1 MEEDELYKTAMLQMI
16 ELSCD
21 VIDQC
26 IEFANHN
33 DYNTE
38 WVLDMF
44 QEQFSSVK
52 QEFMKRKKLNWK
64 FDPLG

>member
-1 MEEDELYKTAMLQMI
+1 MEEDELYKTAMLQMR

-38 WVLDMF
+38 WVLDRF
-44 QEQFSSVK
+44 QEQFFSVK
-52 QEFMKRKKLNWK
+52 QEFMKRKRLN
-64 FDPLG
+64 

>member
-1 MEEDELYKTAMLQMI
+1 MEEDELYKMAMLQMR

-33 DYNTE
+33 DYAI
-38 WVLDMF
+38 
-44 QEQFSSVK
+44 
-52 QEFMKRKKLNWK
+52 
-64 FDPLG
+64 

>member
-1 MEEDELYKTAMLQMI
+1 MEEDELYKTVMLQMR

-33 DYNTE
+33 DYDAE
-38 WVLDMF
+38 WVLDRF
-44 QEQFSSVK
+44 QEQFFSVK
-52 QEFMKRKKLNWK
+52 QEFMKQKRLN
-64 FDPLG
+64 